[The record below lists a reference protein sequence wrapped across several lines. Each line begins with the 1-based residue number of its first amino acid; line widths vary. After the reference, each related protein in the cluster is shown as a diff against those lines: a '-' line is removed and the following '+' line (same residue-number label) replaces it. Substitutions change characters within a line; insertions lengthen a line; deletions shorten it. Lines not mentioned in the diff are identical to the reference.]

1 MRDLINR
8 NPIPVTVYIYKTD
21 VAVTPGRQH
30 ELGEMLLD
38 HALADAGF
46 SQYEKIR
53 TKKGKPLVYASSH
66 GADPTGRGPEIC
78 HVSLSH
84 TPGYVVCALCIDRPV
99 GIDIEIIGGHRISA
113 TQMRRTEKKL
123 LKQAFEPEFDAAL
136 AAADERALRDRTARF
151 YERWTLAEAFGKMK
165 GVGLAFSEGYD
176 EIIACPHETWHME
189 NTIITVLAGG
199 SGQERLETDRKE
211 VSI

>member
-1 MRDLINR
+1 MKDTIDQNT
-8 NPIPVTVYIYKTD
+8 IPVTVYIYKTD
-21 VAVTPGRQH
+21 SAVAPGRQH

-46 SQYEKIR
+46 TRYERIR
-53 TKKGKPLVYASSH
+53 TKKGKPLVYATTPAEN
-66 GADPTGRGPEIC
+66 ADRGPEIC

-84 TPGYVVCALCIDRPV
+84 TSGYVICALCVSRPV
-99 GIDIEIIGGHRISA
+99 GIDIEIPGGHKLSVS
-113 TQMRRTEKKL
+113 QMRRTEKKL
-123 LKQAFEPEFDAAL
+123 LKKEFEPEFEVAL
-136 AAADERALRDRTARF
+136 LPANEQLLRQRTIRF

-176 EIIACPHETWHME
+176 EIIRCPHEIRHIE
-189 NTIITVLAGG
+189 NTIITVLADG
-199 SGQERLETDRKE
+199 SEQEHLTIERKE